1 MKRLMLL
8 IMLGGLLLTVAGCS
22 SGGGG
27 GGGNNGNGNIGEPVG
42 SINVTIPGTYPINS
56 SYQITKNGATIKLT
70 LQSIQ
75 VTSDHKLKLNCIWLA
90 QAGSKI
96 ASKDSDCDNRKMYLK
111 DNTNQVYHH
120 YQGEGAAYNAGS
132 LPNGESITGAFYF
145 PALNNT
151 AGSITFHDDDQN
163 QSIGPIIVNGQ

>member
-8 IMLGGLLLTVAGCS
+8 IMLGGLLLAVAGCS

-27 GGGNNGNGNIGEPVG
+27 GGGNDGDGNSGNPVG
-42 SINVTIPGTYPINS
+42 SINVAVPGTYPINS
-56 SYQITKNGATIKLT
+56 SYQITKDGATIQLT

-75 VTSDHKLKLNCIWLA
+75 VTSDYKLKMNCIWLA

-96 ASKDSDCDNRKMYLK
+96 ADKDSDSANSKMYLK
-111 DNTNQVYHH
+111 DNTGQVYRH
-120 YQGEGAAYNAGS
+120 YQGEGAAYTKVI

-151 AGSITFHDDDQN
+151 AGSITFYDDDQ
-163 QSIGPIIVNGQ
+163 QRTIGPIIVNRQ